1 MVNNFLERWLGP
13 LLPACCLLCGDKLA
27 DGRICRPCRDDLPAP
42 AHPCPRC
49 ALPLDAPA
57 ASCGACLSRPPP
69 WNRCITPL
77 LYRLP
82 ASSLLAGFKYQRRL
96 AAGRLLADLLLERL
110 RREGTGPAELLLPV
124 PMHWRRRLRRGF
136 NQTELIADQLGAALG
151 LPVAMR
157 GLQRSR
163 PTSPQQA
170 LNAAARARNLR
181 GAFTL
186 TMPVVGRHLA
196 LIDDVV
202 TTGATATELCRLLQR
217 SGAASVQLW
226 ALARTPP

>member
-1 MVNNFLERWLGP
+1 MVNNLLERWLGP
-13 LLPACCLLCGDKLA
+13 LLPACCLLCGDTLKG
-27 DGRICRPCRDDLPAP
+27 GRLCHPCRNDLPAP
-42 AHPCPRC
+42 IHACPRC

-57 ASCGACLSRPPP
+57 ASCGACLSHPPR
-69 WNRCITPL
+69 WSRCLAPL
-77 LYRLP
+77 LYRPP
-82 ASSLLAGFKYQRRL
+82 ASALLAGFKYRGRL
-96 AAGRLLADLLLERL
+96 SAGRLLTDLLLEQL
-110 RREGTGPAELLLPV
+110 RREGIGPAELLLPV

-157 GLQRSR
+157 TLRRIR
-163 PTSPQQA
+163 PTQPQQA
-170 LNAAARARNLR
+170 LDAAARARNLR

-186 TMPVVGRHLA
+186 SASVAGRHLA

-202 TTGATATELCRLLQR
+202 TTGATAAELSRLLLQ